1 MKQLKTLNPQT
12 LKDLIGN
19 EPNEIIQFRIRFLQQ
34 AQDNLKALVTQ
45 FNHDQFDEIKE
56 NAHFLKTS
64 AKAIGAEV
72 TADLLQQLEICA
84 LNQQKKRCKFLIK
97 SITDE
102 IKLVYQECKL

>member
-56 NAHFLKTS
+56 NAHFFENIS
-64 AKAIGAEV
+64 QSDRRGSH
-72 TADLLQQLEICA
+72 C
-84 LNQQKKRCKFLIK
+84 
-97 SITDE
+97 
-102 IKLVYQECKL
+102 